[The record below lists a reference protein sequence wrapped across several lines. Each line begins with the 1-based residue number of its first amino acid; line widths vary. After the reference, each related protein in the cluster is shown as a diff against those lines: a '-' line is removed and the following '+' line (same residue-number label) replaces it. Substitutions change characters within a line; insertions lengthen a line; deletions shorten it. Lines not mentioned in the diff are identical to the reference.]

1 MCKRVVYIGFFDFYD
16 SSIQRRYWTS
26 ATNKMQY
33 IINVLNRVGYKV
45 DLLSF
50 SGVTEKSMKY
60 YKPEIKKKDGIN
72 LFLPP
77 SIGEIYPLT
86 RRFNH
91 VFIWLYGLFW
101 MLRNVAS
108 DDVVIA
114 YHSMAYAWLLQII
127 QRVKRCK
134 VILELEEMYQDV
146 YNLSKIRARHEL
158 EIIDKADGYI
168 FATDLFVEKA
178 KTSNKPYAVIYG
190 TYQVETQ
197 RHEKVEDGFIH
208 VVYAGTFAPARA
220 VLLPPLLLL
229 FLTGV
234 TICIY

>member
-1 MCKRVVYIGFFDFYD
+1 MCKRIVYIGFFDFYD

-77 SIGEIYPLT
+77 SIGEIYSLT

-114 YHSMAYAWLLQII
+114 YHSLAYAWLLQII
-127 QRVKRCK
+127 QKVKRCK

-158 EIIDKADGYI
+158 EIIDKAD
-168 FATDLFVEKA
+168 
-178 KTSNKPYAVIYG
+178 
-190 TYQVETQ
+190 
-197 RHEKVEDGFIH
+197 
-208 VVYAGTFAPARA
+208 
-220 VLLPPLLLL
+220 
-229 FLTGV
+229 
-234 TICIY
+234 